1 MPKLSAVP
9 RRHAGIARVKV
20 LQVAKRIP
28 FGFYDSFETEAER
41 CSHRG
46 KTVTISSN
54 FKIMNFNGVDREKLS
69 NENRKLAI
77 DSWQSKD
84 RNL

>member
-1 MPKLSAVP
+1 MLAPWKNSYRYHLP
-9 RRHAGIARVKV
+9 
-20 LQVAKRIP
+20 
-28 FGFYDSFETEAER
+28 
-41 CSHRG
+41 
-46 KTVTISSN
+46 N
-54 FKIMNFNGVDREKLS
+54 FKIMNFNGVEREKLS

>member
-1 MPKLSAVP
+1 
-9 RRHAGIARVKV
+9 
-20 LQVAKRIP
+20 
-28 FGFYDSFETEAER
+28 
-41 CSHRG
+41 
-46 KTVTISSN
+46 
-54 FKIMNFNGVDREKLS
+54 MNFNGVDREKLS